1 MGKKTVNVGKKTVD
15 VGKKTFDEGT
25 NTIDVG
31 KKRQEKRQAPSRRD
45 GLCSLGCQGRLSLA
59 DSTAR
64 ALIERRT
71 RSGP

>member
-59 DSTAR
+59 DSTPRVWRGA
-64 ALIERRT
+64 
-71 RSGP
+71 